1 MTKVQTD
8 PDPETAL
15 LASAGGEAGVL
26 ATSGGGGRYGVAKW
40 VARRLALSVVV
51 LFLVSIVVFVATQAL
66 PSDPAEA
73 ILGRDATPQRVAALT
88 EQLNLDKPML
98 EQYTSW
104 LGGVLTGDL
113 GDSLAAQ
120 RPVADEIGSAFVNS
134 IALLICCAIV
144 LLPLAIGFGA
154 WSAMR
159 RDSFGDRGGLGAAL
173 LVGAIPD
180 FVIGIVMTILLATN
194 VFKVLPAVALFPDGS
209 SPFSHPDALV
219 LPTLTLVIASMP
231 YLYRLSRASMIEILE
246 SDYVQM
252 ARLKGVSSKRIMVR
266 HALPNA
272 LVPTIQASAL
282 VLSLLLSGVV
292 VIEFLFRFPGLGSE
306 LAESVSNRDLPMIQ
320 TITLIYAAVIVLLNL
335 IADLLTVMVSPRLR
349 GELK

>member
-1 MTKVQTD
+1 M
-8 PDPETAL
+8 
-15 LASAGGEAGVL
+15 LASPRRGGK
-26 ATSGGGGRYGVAKW
+26 YGIAKW

-51 LFLVSIVVFVATQAL
+51 LLLVSVIVFVATQAL

-88 EQLNLDKPML
+88 EQLNLDEPVL
-98 EQYTSW
+98 GQYTSW
-104 LGGVLTGDL
+104 FGGVLTGDL
-113 GDSLAAQ
+113 GNSLASR
-120 RPVADEIGSAFVNS
+120 RPVSGEIGSVFVNS
-134 IALLICCAIV
+134 MALLLCCAIF
-144 LLPLAIGFGA
+144 LLPLAVGLGA

-159 RDSFGDRGGLGAAL
+159 RDSLGDRGGLGASL

-180 FVIGIVMTILLATN
+180 FVIGIVLTILFATN
-194 VFKVLPAVALFPDGS
+194 VLKILPAVALFPEGS

-252 ARLKGVSSKRIMVR
+252 AKLKGVPSRRIMLR

-306 LAESVSNRDLPMIQ
+306 LAESISNRDLPMIQ

-335 IADLLTVMVSPRLR
+335 IADLLTVLVSPRLR

>member
-1 MTKVQTD
+1 M
-8 PDPETAL
+8 
-15 LASAGGEAGVL
+15 LASPRRGGK
-26 ATSGGGGRYGVAKW
+26 YGIAKW

-51 LFLVSIVVFVATQAL
+51 LLLVSVIVFVATQAL

-88 EQLNLDKPML
+88 EQLNLDEPVL
-98 EQYTSW
+98 GQYTSW
-104 LGGVLTGDL
+104 FGGVLTGDL
-113 GDSLAAQ
+113 GNSLASR
-120 RPVADEIGSAFVNS
+120 RPVSGEIGSVFVNS
-134 IALLICCAIV
+134 MALLLCCAV
-144 LLPLAIGFGA
+144 FLLPLAVGLGA

-159 RDSFGDRGGLGAAL
+159 RDSLGDRGGLGASL

-180 FVIGIVMTILLATN
+180 FVIGIVLTILFATN
-194 VFKVLPAVALFPDGS
+194 VLKILPAVALFPEGS

-252 ARLKGVSSKRIMVR
+252 AKLKGVPSRRIMLR

-306 LAESVSNRDLPMIQ
+306 LAESISNRDLPMIQ

-335 IADLLTVMVSPRLR
+335 IADLLTVLVSPRLR

>member
-1 MTKVQTD
+1 M
-8 PDPETAL
+8 
-15 LASAGGEAGVL
+15 LASPRRGGK
-26 ATSGGGGRYGVAKW
+26 YGIAKW

-51 LFLVSIVVFVATQAL
+51 LLLVSVIVFVATQAL

-88 EQLNLDKPML
+88 EQLNLDEPVL
-98 EQYTSW
+98 GQYTSW
-104 LGGVLTGDL
+104 FGGVLTGDL
-113 GDSLAAQ
+113 GNSLASR
-120 RPVADEIGSAFVNS
+120 RPVSGEIGSVFVNS
-134 IALLICCAIV
+134 MALLLCCAIF
-144 LLPLAIGFGA
+144 LLPLAVGLGA
-154 WSAMR
+154 WSAMQ
-159 RDSFGDRGGLGAAL
+159 RDSLGDRGGLGASL

-180 FVIGIVMTILLATN
+180 FVIGIVLTILFATN
-194 VFKVLPAVALFPDGS
+194 VLKILPAVALFPEGS

-252 ARLKGVSSKRIMVR
+252 AKLKGVPSRRIMLR

-306 LAESVSNRDLPMIQ
+306 LAESISNRDLPMIQ

-335 IADLLTVMVSPRLR
+335 IADLLTVLVSPRLR